1 MSMLDDLRGKFQ
13 STEKQ
18 VDVDTNK
25 LSQQELEYLLTLLKN
40 VSLRGE
46 HVEMFY
52 ELVLKLQKQY
62 LDYPS
67 K

>member
-1 MSMLDDLRGKFQ
+1 MSMLDDLRNKLQ
-13 STEKQ
+13 PTEKQ
-18 VDVDTNK
+18 VDINK

-40 VSLRGE
+40 VNLRGE

>member
-1 MSMLDDLRGKFQ
+1 MSMLDDLRNKFQ
-13 STEKQ
+13 PTEKQ
-18 VDVDTNK
+18 VDTNQ

-40 VSLRGE
+40 VNIRGE

-62 LDYPS
+62 LDYQS

>member
-1 MSMLDDLRGKFQ
+1 MSMIDDLRNKFQ
-13 STEKQ
+13 SPPEKQ
-18 VDVDTNK
+18 VDINQ

-40 VSLRGE
+40 VNLRGE

>member
-1 MSMLDDLRGKFQ
+1 MSMFDDLRNKFQ
-13 STEKQ
+13 PTEKQ
-18 VDVDTNK
+18 VDTNQ

-40 VSLRGE
+40 VNLRGE
-46 HVEMFY
+46 QVEMFY

>member
-1 MSMLDDLRGKFQ
+1 MSMLDDLRNKLQ
-13 STEKQ
+13 PTEKQ
-18 VDVDTNK
+18 VDINK
-25 LSQQELEYLLTLLKN
+25 LSQQELEYLLTTLKN
-40 VSLRGE
+40 VNLRGE

-62 LDYPS
+62 LDYPP

>member
-1 MSMLDDLRGKFQ
+1 MSMFDDLRNKFQ
-13 STEKQ
+13 PTEKQ
-18 VDVDTNK
+18 VDTNQ

-40 VSLRGE
+40 VNLRGE

-62 LDYPS
+62 LDYQP

>member
-13 STEKQ
+13 STEKL
-18 VDVDTNK
+18 VDNNNK

-40 VSLRGE
+40 VNLRGE

-62 LDYPS
+62 LDYQP

>member
-1 MSMLDDLRGKFQ
+1 MSMLDNIRDKFQ
-13 STEKQ
+13 SADKP
-18 VDVDTNK
+18 VDVNK

-40 VSLRGE
+40 VNLRGE

-62 LDYPS
+62 LDYQP

>member
-1 MSMLDDLRGKFQ
+1 MSMLDDLRNKLQ
-13 STEKQ
+13 PIEKQ
-18 VDVDTNK
+18 VDDNK

-40 VSLRGE
+40 VNLRGE

>member
-1 MSMLDDLRGKFQ
+1 MSMLDDLRNKLQ
-13 STEKQ
+13 PTEKQ
-18 VDVDTNK
+18 VDTNK

-40 VSLRGE
+40 VNLRGE
-46 HVEMFY
+46 QVEMFY

>member
-1 MSMLDDLRGKFQ
+1 MSMFDDLRNKFQ

-18 VDVDTNK
+18 VDDNK

-40 VSLRGE
+40 VNLRGE

-62 LDYPS
+62 LDYQP

>member
-1 MSMLDDLRGKFQ
+1 MFDDLRNKFQ
-13 STEKQ
+13 PTEKQ
-18 VDVDTNK
+18 VDTNQ

-40 VSLRGE
+40 VNIRGE

-62 LDYPS
+62 LDYQS

>member
-1 MSMLDDLRGKFQ
+1 MSMFDDLRNKFQ
-13 STEKQ
+13 PTEKQ
-18 VDVDTNK
+18 VDTNQ

-40 VSLRGE
+40 VNIRGE

-62 LDYPS
+62 LDYQS

>member
-1 MSMLDDLRGKFQ
+1 MSMIDDLRNKFQ
-13 STEKQ
+13 SPTEKQ
-18 VDVDTNK
+18 VDTNQ

-40 VSLRGE
+40 VNLRGE

>member
-1 MSMLDDLRGKFQ
+1 MFDDLRNKLQ
-13 STEKQ
+13 PTEKQ
-18 VDVDTNK
+18 VDTNK
-25 LSQQELEYLLTLLKN
+25 LNQQELEYLLITLKDVN
-40 VSLRGE
+40 LRGE
-46 HVEMFY
+46 QVEMFY

>member
-1 MSMLDDLRGKFQ
+1 MSMIDDLRNKFQ
-13 STEKQ
+13 SPTEKQ
-18 VDVDTNK
+18 IDTNQ

-40 VSLRGE
+40 VNLRGE

-62 LDYPS
+62 LDYQP

>member
-1 MSMLDDLRGKFQ
+1 MFDDLRNKFQ
-13 STEKQ
+13 PTEKQ
-18 VDVDTNK
+18 VDTNQ

-40 VSLRGE
+40 VNLRGE

-62 LDYPS
+62 LDYQP

>member
-1 MSMLDDLRGKFQ
+1 MSMLDDLRNKFQ
-13 STEKQ
+13 PIEKQ
-18 VDVDTNK
+18 VNNTNQ
-25 LSQQELEYLLTLLKN
+25 LSQQELEYLLSLLKN
-40 VSLRGE
+40 VNLRGE

>member
-1 MSMLDDLRGKFQ
+1 MSMLDDIRNKFQ
-13 STEKQ
+13 SPEKQ
-18 VDVDTNK
+18 VDINK

-40 VSLRGE
+40 VNLRVE

-62 LDYPS
+62 LDYQP

>member
-1 MSMLDDLRGKFQ
+1 MSMLDDLRNKFQ
-13 STEKQ
+13 PIEKP
-18 VDVDTNK
+18 VDDNK

-40 VSLRGE
+40 VNLRGE

>member
-1 MSMLDDLRGKFQ
+1 MSMFDDLRNKLQ
-13 STEKQ
+13 PTEKQ
-18 VDVDTNK
+18 VDNNQ
-25 LSQQELEYLLTLLKN
+25 LSQQELEYLLTILKN
-40 VSLRGE
+40 VNLRGE
-46 HVEMFY
+46 QVEMFY

>member
-1 MSMLDDLRGKFQ
+1 MSVLDDIRGKFQ
-13 STEKQ
+13 STEKP
-18 VDVDTNK
+18 VDVNK

-40 VSLRGE
+40 VNLRGE

-62 LDYPS
+62 LDYQP

>member
-1 MSMLDDLRGKFQ
+1 MSMFDDLRNKLQ
-13 STEKQ
+13 PTEKQ
-18 VDVDTNK
+18 VDTNK
-25 LSQQELEYLLTLLKN
+25 LNQQELEYLLTILKN
-40 VSLRGE
+40 VNLRGE
-46 HVEMFY
+46 QVEMFY

>member
-1 MSMLDDLRGKFQ
+1 MSMLDDLRNKFQ
-13 STEKQ
+13 PTEKQ
-18 VDVDTNK
+18 VDTNQ
-25 LSQQELEYLLTLLKN
+25 LNQQELEYLLTLLKN
-40 VSLRGE
+40 VNLRGE

-62 LDYPS
+62 LDYQP